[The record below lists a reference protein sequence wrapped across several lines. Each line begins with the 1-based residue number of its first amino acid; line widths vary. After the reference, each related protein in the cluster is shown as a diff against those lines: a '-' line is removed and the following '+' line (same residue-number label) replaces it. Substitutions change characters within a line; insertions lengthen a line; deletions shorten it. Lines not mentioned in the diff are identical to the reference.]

1 MSRIAQ
7 TFFYVLSIW
16 VYDQNLGVKTQFFL
30 KNLLKKSLKIVINP
44 VTFYF
49 LVFSWPILGPKNA
62 ALDGEFFAK
71 NRLAGSYTVEELAW
85 GVCKGVFRRLP
96 TSGTCNSHLDSH
108 NDLIDHIF
116 PSKSTMGNTNFA
128 LPERF
133 EAFFEKLD
141 F

>member
-1 MSRIAQ
+1 M
-7 TFFYVLSIW
+7 
-16 VYDQNLGVKTQFFL
+16 
-30 KNLLKKSLKIVINP
+30 KIVSNP
-44 VTFYF
+44 LTFYF

-96 TSGTCNSHLDSH
+96 TSGACNSHQLCQ

-116 PSKSTMGNTNFA
+116 PTKSTMENTMEVV
-128 LPERF
+128 PERF
-133 EAFFEKLD
+133 EAFFENLV

>member
-1 MSRIAQ
+1 M
-7 TFFYVLSIW
+7 
-16 VYDQNLGVKTQFFL
+16 
-30 KNLLKKSLKIVINP
+30 KIVINP
-44 VTFYF
+44 LAFYF

-116 PSKSTMGNTNFA
+116 PSKSTMRNTNYLLRSNLKRFLKA
-128 LPERF
+128 LLKNLFTKNASKAPGVANSLRVWDPKTSSGTF
-133 EAFFEKLD
+133 ENV
-141 F
+141 